1 MKGIRTILF
10 FITIFF
16 AVIIG
21 FIILKLTNNYFLWII
36 SVVIATLFIGKSNYL
51 SCLNVIN
58 ISYNI
63 NHRREFIGEKI
74 EGFPL

>member
-21 FIILKLTNNYFLWII
+21 IIILKLTNNYFLWII
-36 SVVIATLFIGKSNYL
+36 SVVIATLFIGIINSILLKIL
-51 SCLNVIN
+51 KKKLNK
-58 ISYNI
+58 
-63 NHRREFIGEKI
+63 HKKK
-74 EGFPL
+74 

>member
-36 SVVIATLFIGKSNYL
+36 SVVIATLFIGIINSILLKIL
-51 SCLNVIN
+51 KKKLNK
-58 ISYNI
+58 
-63 NHRREFIGEKI
+63 HKKK
-74 EGFPL
+74 